1 MNQITIHPLVTF
13 EWLMEYIDDE
23 KMHWD
28 KVVYNP
34 NVTIETVDKY
44 PDHGWDWWY
53 MHLVNGLTIEFV
65 LKHANK
71 IWNFQELAMII
82 TFEDYLT
89 LRYANVGLSEIA
101 LEMCDGGLGLN
112 ENITIQHV
120 IDHPEIG
127 WVSKYL
133 LRNPSIQKDL
143 NLDLILSQID
153 ENADG
158 TEMFAHLLKLYV
170 DEQPISD
177 ELVEKMRQL
186 PDALGADEWFFK
198 GQNYDEYAFEKLP
211 YIDPNNLTL
220 TMMKK
225 WPMKKIN
232 KKVANFHNKRETE
245 IAIVVETRLDQGKE
259 TNYGI
264 RQIIREYV
272 K

>member
-1 MNQITIHPLVTF
+1 
-13 EWLMEYIDDE
+13 MEHNIGDE
-23 KMHWD
+23 EMHWD

-34 NVTIETVDKY
+34 NVTTETVDKY
-44 PDHGWDWWY
+44 LDHKWDWWY
-53 MHLVNGLTIEFV
+53 VHLVNGLTIEFV

-71 IWNFQELAMII
+71 SWNFQQLAMII

-101 LEMCDGGLGLN
+101 LEMCDAGLSLN

-127 WVSKYL
+127 WFSKYL

-158 TEMFAHLLKLYV
+158 TEMFAHLLKFYV

-198 GQNYDEYAFEKLP
+198 GQKYDEYAFEKLP
-211 YIDPNNLTL
+211 YIDPNELTL
-220 TMMKK
+220 VMMKK

-232 KKVANFHNKRETE
+232 EKVANFHNKCDTE
-245 IAIVVETRLDQGKE
+245 IANVVVTHLEQGKE
-259 TNYGI
+259 TNCGI